1 MSIEYNDHE
10 LPEDILDILGE
21 EEFES
26 PKALKPKPKDTENL
40 PQPIYRLK
48 TLHSNETFHT

>member
-1 MSIEYNDHE
+1 MSIEYNDQE

-26 PKALKPKPKDTENL
+26 PKALKPKPKDTEKSA
-40 PQPIYRLK
+40 RW
-48 TLHSNETFHT
+48 H